1 MKNFS
6 KYYFCV
12 DGGETKSQ
20 AILYDSNRKILG
32 KSKSDSGN
40 IFNDVYIVERNIKK
54 LWVDCCK
61 KANLK
66 KDKINSKTIASF
78 GLAGARYKKGRKY
91 LEKKI
96 NFFSK
101 LIISSDG
108 HIALAATY
116 PEKQTAILN
125 IGTGL
130 VAHLI
135 LKNNYSQQISGW
147 GYPFGDKAGGWWI
160 GFRMIQETI
169 KAIDGY
175 NNINDVIVK
184 NTLKITGKKDLKILN
199 WLSEAKPYKLA
210 KLSKIFFSD
219 KSKSLIFN
227 KILNESL
234 NEIELIL
241 EYIII
246 EKKIKKIIILG
257 GLSSFYKPY
266 FKKKFQKFIVN
277 QVIDPLNGAL
287 NIAQKKFPLEKL
299 INDNRNY

>member
-1 MKNFS
+1 MKNVT

-12 DGGETKSQ
+12 DGGETKSH
-20 AILYDSNRKILG
+20 AILYDNDRKILA
-32 KSKSDSGN
+32 KSKTDSGN
-40 IFNDVYIVERNIKK
+40 IFNDVYVVERNIKK
-54 LWVDCCK
+54 LWINCCK

-66 KDKINSKTIASF
+66 KDIINSKTIASL

-91 LEKKI
+91 LERKI

-108 HIALAATY
+108 HIALAAVSV
-116 PEKQTAILN
+116 EKQTAILN

-135 LKNNYSQQISGW
+135 LKKNYSQQISGW
-147 GYPFGDKAGGWWI
+147 GFPFGDKAGGWWI

-184 NTLKITGKKDLKILN
+184 NTLNIIGKKDLQILN
-199 WLSEAKPYKLA
+199 WLSEIKPYKLA
-210 KLSKIFFSD
+210 KLSKVFFSN
-219 KSKSLIFN
+219 KKKSLIFN

-234 NEIELIL
+234 NEIEIIL
-241 EYIII
+241 EYMII
-246 EKKIKKIIILG
+246 EKKIKKIFILG
-257 GLSSFYKPY
+257 GLSSFYRPY
-266 FKKKFQKFIVN
+266 FKKKFQNYIIDELV
-277 QVIDPLNGAL
+277 DPLTGAL
-287 NIAQKKFPLEKL
+287 NIAQNKFPLEKL
-299 INDNRNY
+299 LNDNRSY

>member
-241 EYIII
+241 
-246 EKKIKKIIILG
+246 
-257 GLSSFYKPY
+257 
-266 FKKKFQKFIVN
+266 
-277 QVIDPLNGAL
+277 
-287 NIAQKKFPLEKL
+287 
-299 INDNRNY
+299 